1 MNYNMSGMAA
11 QGEILILLRILI
23 AGNPANRQR
32 SGKVGLYHILGIAD
46 TAKDIFA
53 MDWRL
58 KVAKRKKVGGL
69 ERPPYLSLR
78 RYA

>member
-32 SGKVGLYHILGIAD
+32 SGKVGTVCVFVPFML
-46 TAKDIFA
+46 IF
-53 MDWRL
+53 MGETWRWD
-58 KVAKRKKVGGL
+58 
-69 ERPPYLSLR
+69 YLWAFLCMIGAVYFVNR
-78 RYA
+78 ARM